1 MYREL
6 PLTVGII
13 QRLFSHVS
21 ETNWSHVTA
30 LITTAFIV
38 CNQEKISRPPDV
50 LDFFTA
56 DLQKES
62 PSVNLVAIPSFQ
74 LAPQTA
80 ELDRAFDLYRHI
92 RMWDNV

>member
-1 MYREL
+1 MRNAGGGQVACDLVWTSYVDVINVQDR
-6 PLTVGII
+6 
-13 QRLFSHVS
+13 
-21 ETNWSHVTA
+21 
-30 LITTAFIV
+30 
-38 CNQEKISRPPDV
+38 ISRAPDV

-62 PSVNLVAIPSFQ
+62 PSVSLVAIPSFQ

-92 RMWDNV
+92 RMWDN

>member
-1 MYREL
+1 
-6 PLTVGII
+6 VW
-13 QRLFSHVS
+13 
-21 ETNWSHVTA
+21 TNCVDV
-30 LITTAFIV
+30 IDV
-38 CNQEKISRPPDV
+38 QDRISRAPDI

-62 PSVNLVAIPSFQ
+62 PSVNVVAIPPFQ

-92 RMWDNV
+92 RSWDD